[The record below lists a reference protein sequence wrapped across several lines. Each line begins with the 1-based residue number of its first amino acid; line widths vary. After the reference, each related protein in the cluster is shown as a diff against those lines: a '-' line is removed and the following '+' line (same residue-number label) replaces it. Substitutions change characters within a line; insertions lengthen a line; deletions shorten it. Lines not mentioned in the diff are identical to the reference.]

1 MIDSKNIP
9 EEAHVLIRN
18 LEGRRGFLA
27 KLSKSDPDNFP
38 SIKIKDTFVRYLDWT
53 YRGRDQKEIRDIN
66 RRVFALMNRVA
77 TLANGSQDTA
87 AVTSMYAHQQ
97 SGARSID
104 ELPYSEFLK
113 EVKNIIALCEKYR
126 IKFKSVTSMQARLGM
141 PKVKDL
147 DALLMWCKDNE
158 VDLKSVTGMQNGLGI
173 PKTAD
178 LDALLMWCKDNEV
191 DLKSV
196 TGMQNGLGIPKTE
209 DLDALLTW
217 RKENK

>member
-27 KLSKSDPDNFP
+27 KLSKSDPENFP

-66 RRVFALMNRVA
+66 RRVFALMNRAA

-87 AVTSMYAHQQ
+87 AVTSLYAHQQ
-97 SGARSID
+97 SGARPID

-113 EVKNIIALCEKYR
+113 EVKTIIALCGKYR
-126 IKFKSVTSMQARLGM
+126 IKFKSVSGMQHGLGI
-141 PKVKDL
+141 PKTLDL
-147 DALLMWCKDNE
+147 DALLKWCKENE
-158 VDLKSVTGMQNGLGI
+158 IELKSVTGMQHGLGI
-173 PKTAD
+173 PK
-178 LDALLMWCKDNEV
+178 KV
-191 DLKSV
+191 DL
-196 TGMQNGLGIPKTE
+196 E
-209 DLDALLTW
+209 WLLASQL
-217 RKENK
+217 KEEV